1 MFRRS
6 FLVRDKNKWD
16 KNDDKKQN
24 KPSKVKKQKIKLL
37 REKEYDEEVNYY
49 LNGLK
54 FMNERTWGDY
64 E

>member
-1 MFRRS
+1 M
-6 FLVRDKNKWD
+6 RDKNKWD